1 MKTLTLTIGG
11 MSCGHCVAKVEKALG
26 ALPGV
31 TVHSVAVGSASVSY
45 EAAATSPESLVRA
58 VEQLG
63 YTAEMPQVA

>member
-11 MSCGHCVAKVEKALG
+11 MSCGHCVAKVGKALG
-26 ALPGV
+26 AMPGV
-31 TVHSVAVGSASVSY
+31 VVHSVAVGSASVSY
-45 EAAATSPESLVRA
+45 EALTTSPEALVRA